1 MTLPQDVG
9 FDRLIATRKADFVGK
24 RSLMRPEGLRKDRRQ
39 FVGLEAIDGAA
50 PLPIG
55 AHLLPSGA
63 EPPCA
68 SEGWV
73 TSSVWSPSLNRPVAL
88 GLVARGRERMGEEAT
103 VWDLGE
109 KRRVRIVAPCSYDPK
124 GERLDV

>member
-1 MTLPQDVG
+1 MAQVPGLWRAQLDEGKTRALRRHPASVRSDV
-9 FDRLIATRKADFVGK
+9 
-24 RSLMRPEGLRKDRRQ
+24 LR
-39 FVGLEAIDGAA
+39 GG
-50 PLPIG
+50 
-55 AHLLPSGA
+55 
-63 EPPCA
+63 
-68 SEGWV
+68 
-73 TSSVWSPSLNRPVAL
+73 